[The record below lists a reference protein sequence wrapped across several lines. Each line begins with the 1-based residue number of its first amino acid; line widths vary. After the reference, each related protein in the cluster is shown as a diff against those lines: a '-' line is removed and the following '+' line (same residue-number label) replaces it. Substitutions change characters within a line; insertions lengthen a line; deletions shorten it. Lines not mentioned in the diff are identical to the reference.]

1 MDNVN
6 EYYSYL
12 IDQGIATESEL
23 DLITS
28 INGWSI
34 ETLNDVLYERTGYRT
49 YEQYTG
55 EDDEDDE
62 DETDDDDETEP
73 ESISE

>member
-1 MDNVN
+1 MNNVN
-6 EYYSYL
+6 EYYDYL
-12 IDQGIATESEL
+12 IEQGIATEAEL

-55 EDDEDDE
+55 EDDDE
-62 DETDDDDETEP
+62 DETDDDETEP
-73 ESISE
+73 GSINE

>member
-6 EYYSYL
+6 EYYDFL
-12 IDQGIATESEL
+12 IEQGIATEAEL

-28 INGWSI
+28 INGYNI
-34 ETLNDVLYERTGYRT
+34 DTLNDVLYCRTGYRD

-55 EDDEDDE
+55 EA
-62 DETDDDDETEP
+62 DDDDETDDE
-73 ESISE
+73 